1 MISGHFADKVLIAV
15 PVYNEARFIREK

>member
-15 PVYNEARFIREK
+15 PVYNEVRFIREK